1 MRITFYGA
9 ARTVTGSQHLV
20 EVNGKR
26 ILLDCGFYQ
35 GKRAEANL
43 RNRNLPFDPASVDVM
58 VLSHAHIDHSG
69 NIPNLVKSGFA
80 GDIIAT
86 PATRDL
92 CASMLLDS
100 AHIQEQDAYF
110 VNKRLRRGEEPVK
123 AIYTQED
130 AARSLDSFST
140 QGYERPRQISPGVTL
155 TFRDAGHML
164 GSAYV
169 ILDIEDQ
176 ESRRDVR
183 LVFSGDIG
191 RAGIPII
198 RDPQVIDGADIL
210 IMESTYGDR
219 THPPYEG
226 EIKRMEQIVAET
238 YKRGGSV
245 LIPAFAVGRTQ
256 QVVYMLHQL
265 RLSGDLPDMPI
276 FVDSPL
282 AIDVTAAYRMHPEC
296 YDDEI
301 RAFISDA
308 GGRIDP
314 FGFEDLTYTR
324 AAEESKKL
332 NFLREPAIIIAASGM
347 MEAGRIL
354 HHLRNR
360 IEDSRTT
367 VMIVGFQAENTLGRR
382 LQDGVPEVRIFG
394 ELHKNRAQVETLS
407 GFSGHADQ
415 NELVAWVGAMQ
426 RKPQRTFLVHGE
438 GEAQF
443 TLAKSLA
450 ERYGVQVDVPEWK
463 DQVEVMSGFSGHAD
477 RNELLAWVGEMQRKP
492 QRTFLVHGEPQAQ
505 FALADALKTQF
516 GLQVDVPDWK
526 QQVEV

>member
-1 MRITFYGA
+1 MRISFYGA
-9 ARTVTGSQHLV
+9 ARTVTGSQHLI

-26 ILLDCGFYQ
+26 ILLDCGLYQ
-35 GKRAEANL
+35 GRRSEANQ
-43 RNRNLPFDPASVDVM
+43 RNRNFPFDPASVDVM

-69 NIPNLVKSGFA
+69 NIPNLVKRGYK

-92 CASMLLDS
+92 CASMLMDS
-100 AHIQEQDAYF
+100 GHIQERDAEF
-110 VNKRLRRGEEPVK
+110 VNKRRKRDEAPVE
-123 AIYTQED
+123 AIYTQQD
-130 AARSLDSFST
+130 AAKSIESFST
-140 QGYERPRQISPGVTL
+140 QGYERPRQIAPGVTL

-169 ILDIEDQ
+169 ILDIED
-176 ESRRDVR
+176 RDAHRDVR

-198 RDPQVIDGADIL
+198 RDPQPMDGADVL

-219 THPPYEG
+219 THPPYEDDT
-226 EIKRMEQIVAET
+226 KRMEQIVVET

-256 QVVYMLHQL
+256 QIVYQLHQL
-265 RLSGDLPDMPI
+265 RLKGDLPDMPI

-282 AIDVTAAYRMHPEC
+282 AIDVTSAYRMHPEC

-301 RAFISDA
+301 RGFIDEA

-324 AAEESKKL
+324 SVDMSKKL

-354 HHLRNR
+354 HHLRNK
-360 IEDSRTT
+360 IEDPRTT
-367 VMIVGFQAENTLGRR
+367 IMIVGFQAENTLGRR
-382 LQDGVPEVRIFG
+382 LVDREPHVRIFG
-394 ELHKNRAQVETLS
+394 EQYDNRARTEVLS
-407 GFSGHADQ
+407 GFSGHADRD
-415 NELVAWVGAMQ
+415 ELIGWVGAME
-426 RKPQRTFLVHGE
+426 RKPKRTFLVHGE
-438 GEAQF
+438 GPAQH
-443 TLAKSLA
+443 SLA
-450 ERYGVQVDVPEWK
+450 QAITARYGLQVEVPEWK
-463 DQVEVMSGFSGHAD
+463 AQVEV
-477 RNELLAWVGEMQRKP
+477 
-492 QRTFLVHGEPQAQ
+492 
-505 FALADALKTQF
+505 
-516 GLQVDVPDWK
+516 
-526 QQVEV
+526 